1 MIRRRRLRA
10 TENLRALVRETSVSV
25 SDLIYPLFVI
35 EGNDI
40 KNPIDSMPG
49 IYQYSLDRIDEE
61 LDRIREA
68 GVKGVLLFGIPAH
81 KDECGTEAY
90 NEHGIIQEAIRYIK
104 KVFPELV
111 VIADIC
117 LCEYTS
123 HGHCGLIK
131 DGIILNDETLLLL
144 AKTAVTCAQ
153 AGADMVAPSNMMDGH
168 IAAIREALDEAG
180 CKMTPIM
187 AYSAKM
193 ASGYYG
199 PFRDAAHS
207 APGFG
212 DRKTYQMDY
221 HNPREAMRDIQDDID
236 EGADI
241 IIIKPALAFLD
252 ILKTASWETDMPLCA
267 YNVSGEY
274 SMVKAAAANGWIDE
288 KKIVME
294 NMIGMKRAGAQMIIT
309 YHALDVAKWLRE
321 EQRFAAGKG
330 DAAVENEVSRIA
342 RRSIEKNH

>member
-1 MIRRRRLRA
+1 MNRRRRLRV
-10 TENLRALVRETSVSV
+10 TENMRSLVRETSLSV

-35 EGNDI
+35 EGSDI
-40 KNPIDSMPG
+40 KNPIESMPG
-49 IYQYSLDRIDEE
+49 IYQYSIDRLDEE
-61 LDRIREA
+61 LNRIREA
-68 GVKGVLLFGIPAH
+68 GIKGVLLFGVPAH
-81 KDECGTEAY
+81 KDACGSEAY

-123 HGHCGLIK
+123 HGHCGLVR
-131 DGIILNDETLLLL
+131 DGVILNDETLPLL

-153 AGADMVAPSNMMDGH
+153 AGADMVAPSNMMDGDVE
-168 IAAIREALDEAG
+168 AIREALDEAG
-180 CKMTPIM
+180 LTMTPIM

-199 PFRDAAHS
+199 PFRDAAQS

-221 HNPREAMRDIQDDID
+221 HNPREALQEIWDDID

-241 IIIKPALAFLD
+241 IIVKPALAYLD
-252 ILKTASWETDMPLCA
+252 ILKMASEETNMPLCA

-274 SMVKAAAANGWIDE
+274 SIVKAAAENGWVDE
-288 KKIVME
+288 KKLVME
-294 NMIGMKRAGAQMIIT
+294 NLIGMKRAGAHMIIT
-309 YHALDVAKWLRE
+309 YHALDVAAWLE
-321 EQRFAAGKG
+321 EDRIR
-330 DAAVENEVSRIA
+330 DSYEN
-342 RRSIEKNH
+342 

>member
-10 TENLRALVRETSVSV
+10 SENLRALVRETHVNV

-35 EGNDI
+35 EGEDL
-40 KNPIDSMPG
+40 KNPIPSMPG
-49 IYQYSLDRIDEE
+49 IYQYSIDRVDEE

-68 GVKGVLLFGIPAH
+68 GVKAVLLFGVPAH
-81 KDECGTEAY
+81 KDEVGSEAY
-90 NEHGIIQEAIRYIK
+90 NEHGIIQEAIRHIK

-123 HGHCGLIK
+123 HGHCGVI
-131 DGIILNDETLLLL
+131 DHGIILNDETLPLL

-168 IAAIREALDEAG
+168 VAAIREALDEAG
-180 CKMTPIM
+180 CEMTPIM
-187 AYSAKM
+187 SYSAKM

-212 DRKTYQMDY
+212 DRKTYQMDF
-221 HNPREAMRDIQDDID
+221 HNAREASRDIWDDIE

-241 IIIKPALAFLD
+241 IIIKPALSLLD
-252 ILKTASWETDMPLCA
+252 ILKMASEETNMPLCA

-288 KKIVME
+288 KKIVLE
-294 NMIGMKRAGAQMIIT
+294 NMTAFKRAGAHMIIT
-309 YHALDVAKWLRE
+309 YHALDVAKWIRE
-321 EQRFAAGKG
+321 GE
-330 DAAVENEVSRIA
+330 
-342 RRSIEKNH
+342 